1 MTRRAGL
8 DLQAARPVRP
18 AQPRLGELAGAG
30 VGLARI
36 TLWVM
41 AGVLAFLIGTFVYQE
56 TTFSRLTSDAYRE
69 AIGHAARS
77 EARALSTRDAALD
90 ALLDAARTPGSA
102 AARAAVRDAAAALR
116 ALAADGTAGAALR
129 ALAAELNDDT
139 PPEALR
145 AAARRAA
152 LLLPTPGAQARLQ
165 QQELLH
171 AYLDAINSTR
181 EFWARIAQLILLN
194 LLLPV
199 LTALLGY
206 VFGSSRLPR

>member
-1 MTRRAGL
+1 MAEPPAL
-8 DLQAARPVRP
+8 DLQAARPVTP
-18 AQPRLGELAGAG
+18 TEPRLGALAGAG

-41 AGVLAFLIGTFVYQE
+41 AGVLAFLIGTFVFQE
-56 TTFSRLTSDAYRE
+56 TTFSRLTADAYRD
-69 AIGHAARS
+69 AIGQAAQR
-77 EARALSTRDAALD
+77 EARALSTRDAALA
-90 ALLDAARTPGSA
+90 ALLDAASNPGTGA
-102 AARAAVRDAAAALR
+102 AHTALRDAAAALH
-116 ALAADGTAGAALR
+116 ALAPDGEAGAALR
-129 ALAAELNDDT
+129 ALAGELHDDT

-152 LLLPTPGAQARLQ
+152 LLLPTPGAQARQQ

-206 VFGSSRLPR
+206 VFGSSQLPR